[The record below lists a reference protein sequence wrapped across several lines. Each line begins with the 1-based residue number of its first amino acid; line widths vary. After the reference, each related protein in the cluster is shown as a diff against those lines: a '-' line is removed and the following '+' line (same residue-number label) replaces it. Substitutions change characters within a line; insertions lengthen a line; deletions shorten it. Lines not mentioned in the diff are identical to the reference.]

1 MVTWTPD
8 ANPDI
13 YDLAPDDM
21 TIRPGI
27 LPDDHPLSAARGCIF
42 GLLFA
47 LPCWGLLAVGLFALG
62 WLIAGV
68 RLP

>member
-1 MVTWTPD
+1 MMMWDDHESAEEVTMR
-8 ANPDI
+8 A
-13 YDLAPDDM
+13 
-21 TIRPGI
+21 GI
-27 LPDDHPLSAARGCIF
+27 LPDEHPLSTARGCIF

>member
-1 MVTWTPD
+1 MHWTIDGSNDPL
-8 ANPDI
+8 
-13 YDLAPDDM
+13 DLAPDDL